1 MSFHFLAPFCW
12 LKGKGGCRLLRGDQR
27 NDGAD
32 RVRPLGSST
41 CCGERGQE
49 RTERIGGV
57 VRGPG
62 RRGGGEGGRGEGGR
76 ENEATGEGGE
86 GKERRR
92 TRRRRKRRSLIES
105 TFSSIG
111 YTPSMLSLL
120 GKITFLFEGGG
131 IKRDIV
137 VKFIWLGRERDGSR
151 GNMKY
156 DNFQVPFKS

>member
-1 MSFHFLAPFCW
+1 MAVVY
-12 LKGKGGCRLLRGDQR
+12 LLRGDQR
-27 NDGAD
+27 NDSAD

-57 VRGPG
+57 RGPG
-62 RRGGGEGGRGEGGR
+62 RRGGGEGGREGDWR

-86 GKERRR
+86 GKE
-92 TRRRRKRRSLIES
+92 RRRKRRSLIES

-137 VKFIWLGRERDGSR
+137 VKLIWLGRERWT
-151 GNMKY
+151 
-156 DNFQVPFKS
+156 